1 MQPGEDLMGRI
12 ICEEKMSISLV
23 LPLFNESRIIKEL
36 YEKVVNILNKMK
48 YQYEIIFIDDGST
61 DASFRILEELY
72 NQDKRIK
79 VIRFRKNFGKS
90 AALYCGFQQAKGEM
104 IITMDSDLQDEPQEI
119 PKLVSKI
126 EEGYDMVST
135 WRVKRADPIF
145 KRLLSR
151 LFNRITAF
159 ITGIRLHDFN
169 SGLKAYKREVAQE
182 LKLYGELHRFIPIL
196 TYWKGARISE
206 VEVIHH
212 PRKYGKSKYGTE
224 RLWRGAWSFLTI
236 LFLTK
241 YANSPLYLF
250 GLIGL
255 LLGLS
260 GIIICSYLTSIWF
273 MGQYI
278 GHRPLLTLGVLLVIL
293 GGQFISIGLLSEMI
307 INKYKSEDQYS
318 IRSILKP

>member
-241 YANSPLYLF
+241 YANSPLYL
-250 GLIGL
+250 
-255 LLGLS
+255 LS
-260 GIIICSYLTSIWF
+260 F
-273 MGQYI
+273 
-278 GHRPLLTLGVLLVIL
+278 H
-293 GGQFISIGLLSEMI
+293 SEV
-307 INKYKSEDQYS
+307 QL
-318 IRSILKP
+318 R